1 MLPDNRRTCEL
12 AGPEGISGLVRSA
25 RPGTPQTGPA
35 APQCQLKVTPA
46 AAAHAR
52 FAGRAAP
59 SLTVGSGR

>member
-1 MLPDNRRTCEL
+1 MLPAKRRTCGL

-35 APQCQLKVTPA
+35 APHCQHKVTPA
-46 AAAHAR
+46 AAVHAH
-52 FAGRAAP
+52 FAGRVAP